1 MKKLLMLLIVILT
14 MTACM
19 KDDPEV
25 LLIKDHK
32 DRLLNEMTLGEAF
45 DKYFDKVSWKKDK
58 GMDKETYVDFKGV
71 RYERDSKNEVVI
83 HYKVS
88 EDSFKF
94 YGMEVNGEKKNY
106 LSYMALMSEVYL
118 AANSEETKE

>member
-19 KDDPEV
+19 KDDPEI
-25 LLIKDHK
+25 LLIKGHK

-58 GMDKETYVDFKGV
+58 GMDKEIYVDFKGI

-88 EDSFKF
+88 GDSFKF
-94 YGMEVNGEKKNY
+94 YGMEANGEKKNY

-118 AANSEETKE
+118 AANSEEAKK